1 LPEEAEF
8 FRRRSQTDRRRR
20 GVATVEDDP
29 FRKNELAAIVHDMF
43 GIFHGD
49 VLIGRSELESGDPP
63 MGVAFGQ
70 FEPTDAFA
78 PLRKAMKAARDG
90 TGKELRDTRYLVG
103 VCART
108 AHGIALVCSHVAVC
122 EYGEADSP
130 FAWEVL
136 CLGIEQPLY
145 RQLFSH
151 HVKAYDDRFKE

>member
-1 LPEEAEF
+1 M
-8 FRRRSQTDRRRR
+8 
-20 GVATVEDDP
+20 
-29 FRKNELAAIVHDMF
+29 VHHMF

-78 PLRKAMKAARDG
+78 PLRSAMTPARDG
-90 TGKELRDTRYLVG
+90 TGKELRDARYLEG

-108 AHGIALVCSHVAVC
+108 ADGIALVCSHVEVC
-122 EYGEADSP
+122 EYGEADNP
-130 FAWEVL
+130 LAWEVV

-145 RQLFSH
+145 EKLFSH
-151 HVKAYDDRFKE
+151 HVKAYENQFKG